1 MVIKVKEDYLD
12 LKGKEVMSI
21 VLKFWKQIAVLVLVV
36 GSFIGGYMIKTCDDQ
51 PSIVK
56 NDTVETNIDKKIDK
70 VKEKTTTITN
80 KAGKQVVIVE
90 KSTDKTT
97 ESKTE
102 HSTESTS
109 IKPPQKNRYSLGFSA
124 VIDPTQP
131 FKSPD
136 YSLQAGKRLGDTNF
150 WGTAG
155 YQLGNKNVSLGV
167 RWDF

>member
-51 PSIVK
+51 PVITK
-56 NDTVETNIDKKIDK
+56 NETKETKSNK
-70 VKEKTTTITN
+70 VKEKITKKVDKN
-80 KAGKQVVIVE
+80 GQPIIITE
-90 KSTDKTT
+90 RTTDKSVINEN
-97 ESKTE
+97 ESLSISPKKT
-102 HSTESTS
+102 S
-109 IKPPQKNRYSLGFSA
+109 YSLGFSA